1 MSRSQ
6 VRRRRRLFVP
16 IIGAAVLAIGF
27 SAPVASAV
35 QDAGGATIVDGVND
49 GTVAEGETRA
59 DAQQCA
65 NYKKWWL
72 ADVKPPNRDLAG
84 ANYTRKLADGRGCR
98 WAEGRLAVEES
109 LSSRPPPHSQ
119 SESAPVRRRPGRRR
133 PGSGWSRLGSSGYPP
148 ASDRL
153 AARSSRLPRSRP
165 YGAATARPGPDTRKP
180 PTCGGFRVWSSRGS
194 TPDLLHAMHP
204 TRHDVR
210 CVPRAVVSRPSVC
223 RGNSARDVP
232 WCLPIRHGRVA
243 RVLASIW
250 RSPSSR
256 VHGLLA
262 FGRGRPQWL
271 HSHPSTAPAGAPS
284 TRSLRASRQLH
295 PEQRRDADGA
305 LGVMPVGHAL
315 RRPLRAV

>member
-65 NYKKWWL
+65 NYKKWWRS
-72 ADVKPPNRDLAG
+72 ADVKTPEQGPCRRELHQEARRR
-84 ANYTRKLADGRGCR
+84 ARMPVGRGPSR
-98 WAEGRLAVEES
+98 GRGVAAAV
-109 LSSRPPPHSQ
+109 
-119 SESAPVRRRPGRRR
+119 VRRPTASRSPPRSDENRADVA
-133 PGSGWSRLGSSGYPP
+133 PGSGWSRLGYSSGYPP

-204 TRHDVR
+204 TRHDV
-210 CVPRAVVSRPSVC
+210 PMRAAC
-223 RGNSARDVP
+223 
-232 WCLPIRHGRVA
+232 
-243 RVLASIW
+243 
-250 RSPSSR
+250 SR
-256 VHGLLA
+256 VETVGLSWE
-262 FGRGRPQWL
+262 FG
-271 HSHPSTAPAGAPS
+271 A
-284 TRSLRASRQLH
+284 
-295 PEQRRDADGA
+295 
-305 LGVMPVGHAL
+305 
-315 RRPLRAV
+315 

>member
-109 LSSRPPPHSQ
+109 LQQSSA
-119 SESAPVRRRPGRRR
+119 AP
-133 PGSGWSRLGSSGYPP
+133 
-148 ASDRL
+148 
-153 AARSSRLPRSRP
+153 
-165 YGAATARPGPDTRKP
+165 
-180 PTCGGFRVWSSRGS
+180 
-194 TPDLLHAMHP
+194 
-204 TRHDVR
+204 
-210 CVPRAVVSRPSVC
+210 
-223 RGNSARDVP
+223 
-232 WCLPIRHGRVA
+232 
-243 RVLASIW
+243 
-250 RSPSSR
+250 
-256 VHGLLA
+256 
-262 FGRGRPQWL
+262 Q
-271 HSHPSTAPAGAPS
+271 
-284 TRSLRASRQLH
+284 
-295 PEQRRDADGA
+295 
-305 LGVMPVGHAL
+305 PVGVSPGETTTGPTSPRIGL
-315 RRPLRAV
+315 ESPRIVGLSPGV